1 MARWQR
7 PTISSHF
14 ESITAVPSFCAWS
27 RLRSNASSVSEAT
40 GRRSFR
46 NSSVTRASSAP
57 PFSSFSPSDS
67 LPPIPLPQGKRR
79 NAGGSVGVL
88 QPLSL
93 VPRRLSQTYKSNLRE
108 QIATEI
114 PWRFQAL
121 FLFLLLFFFFFYFY
135 STHAACVSFTR
146 LLPTSTRVYA
156 FLPLLCILI
165 GITDSRKETE
175 VLLGFLNPKLVWSTS
190 DIPRVVRGANCRR
203 CSRLYRR
210 NVFSV
215 TFFPS
220 ISRVADEIIS
230 MSLYIAFVSKSVS
243 PAASIRSGSRVF
255 HEKWKFF

>member
-1 MARWQR
+1 M
-7 PTISSHF
+7 
-14 ESITAVPSFCAWS
+14 AVPGA
-27 RLRSNASSVSEAT
+27 LLIPSS
-40 GRRSFR
+40 
-46 NSSVTRASSAP
+46 
-57 PFSSFSPSDS
+57 
-67 LPPIPLPQGKRR
+67 
-79 NAGGSVGVL
+79 
-88 QPLSL
+88 
-93 VPRRLSQTYKSNLRE
+93 
-108 QIATEI
+108 
-114 PWRFQAL
+114 
-121 FLFLLLFFFFFYFY
+121 FLLLLLLLLHPRCSRLFY
-135 STHAACVSFTR
+135 T
-146 LLPTSTRVYA
+146 TSTDVHSRVYA

-165 GITDSRKETE
+165 GIMDSRKETA

-190 DIPRVVRGANCRR
+190 DIPRVVRSANCRR